1 MWFSWYNKIKFHDQ
15 GIIFMKKSA
24 LKISVIAFVSCF
36 ICICAQIAIPFA
48 GVPLTLQ
55 TFAVAFCG
63 YILGKYNGILA
74 CLVYLSLGAIGLP
87 VFAGFGG
94 SLAFLAGPTGGFLF
108 GFLFLSF
115 FCGVPSAKSSA
126 TNCFFI
132 SLIGLLICHLLGI
145 LWFSYVSNI
154 SLIQSFLLSSL
165 PYLLKDI
172 LSVIFA
178 RFLFRKIHQRLPRFS
193 FLRNKT

>member
-1 MWFSWYNKIKFHDQ
+1 
-15 GIIFMKKSA
+15 MKKSA
-24 LKISVIAFVSCF
+24 LKISFVALTACF

-55 TFAVAFCG
+55 TFAVSFCG
-63 YILGKYNGILA
+63 YMLGKYYGPLA
-74 CLVYLSLGAIGLP
+74 CLIYLSLGAIGLP

-108 GFLFLSF
+108 GFLILAF
-115 FCGVPSAKSSA
+115 FCGLSSSQSSA
-126 TNCFFI
+126 IISFLI

-145 LWFSYVSNI
+145 LWFSYVSDI
-154 SLIQSFLLSSL
+154 SLIQSVLLSSL
-165 PYLLKDI
+165 PYLPKDV
-172 LSVIFA
+172 LSLIFA
-178 RFLFRKIHQRLPRFS
+178 RFLFRKIHQRLPHFS